1 MNRELHVLPSARADI
16 KASFDYLEEQSDLE
30 TAWRF
35 FAGVQES
42 FERIEQMPFI
52 GSPRRFRSSR
62 IRELRQWPVSGFED
76 FLIFY
81 RVVSDRVDVHR
92 ILHGKRDLE
101 AIFEKE
107 N

>member
-1 MNRELHVLPSARADI
+1 MTRELHVLPSARADI
-16 KASFDYLEEQSDLE
+16 KTSFDYLEEQSDLE

-35 FAGVQES
+35 FANVQES

-52 GSPRRFRSSR
+52 GSPRRFCSAR
-62 IRELRQWPVSGFED
+62 IRDLRQWPVSGFED

-81 RVVSDRVDVHR
+81 RVTTGRIDVHR
-92 ILHGKRDLE
+92 ILHAKRDLD
-101 AIFEKE
+101 AIFAKD

>member
-1 MNRELHVLPSARADI
+1 
-16 KASFDYLEEQSDLE
+16 
-30 TAWRF
+30 
-35 FAGVQES
+35 
-42 FERIEQMPFI
+42 MPFI

-62 IRELRQWPVSGFED
+62 IRDLRQWPVSGFEE

-81 RVVSDRVDVHR
+81 RVTSDRVDIHR

-101 AIFEKE
+101 AIFEKK

>member
-1 MNRELHVLPSARADI
+1 MTRELHVLPSARADI
-16 KASFDYLEEQSDLE
+16 KISFDYLEEQSDLE

-35 FAGVQES
+35 FVGVQES
-42 FERIEQMPFI
+42 LERIEQMPYI

-62 IRELRQWPVSGFED
+62 IRDLRQWPVSGFDD

-81 RVVSDRVDVHR
+81 RVTSERVDVHR
-92 ILHGKRDLE
+92 ILHARRDLD
-101 AIFEKE
+101 AVFAKD